1 MGSGPG
7 SRAEPGFWQMGRVE
21 FDVRKR
27 PDGTGRA
34 PDTGRIHPLPE
45 KQAMSSFRLVGLA
58 AENFEPFFAMSDDE
72 LAALGAH
79 RVTADAPIGFPC
91 RVSLADAEAGDELLL
106 LPFEHLSTRSPYR
119 ASGPVFVRR
128 GVPRAV
134 LAPGEIPPYVTRR
147 VMSVRAYDANDM
159 MVDADVCDGKEARA
173 VIERLLADD
182 AVAFI
187 HLHNAKRGCFSCR
200 VERMA

>member
-1 MGSGPG
+1 
-7 SRAEPGFWQMGRVE
+7 
-21 FDVRKR
+21 
-27 PDGTGRA
+27 
-34 PDTGRIHPLPE
+34 
-45 KQAMSSFRLVGLA
+45 MSSFRLVGLA

-72 LAALGAH
+72 LAALGAR
-79 RVTADAPIGFPC
+79 RVVADAPTGFPC
-91 RVSLADAEAGDELLL
+91 RVSLADAAPGDELLL

-119 ASGPVFVRR
+119 ATGPVFVRR

-147 VMSVRAYDANDM
+147 AMSVRAYDANDM
-159 MVDADVCDGKEARA
+159 MVDADVCDGADVRGA
-173 VIERLLADD
+173 LDRMLADD

-200 VERMA
+200 VERVA

>member
-1 MGSGPG
+1 
-7 SRAEPGFWQMGRVE
+7 
-21 FDVRKR
+21 
-27 PDGTGRA
+27 
-34 PDTGRIHPLPE
+34 
-45 KQAMSSFRLVGLA
+45 MSSFRLVGLA

-72 LAALGAH
+72 LAALGAR
-79 RVTADAPIGFPC
+79 RVVADAPTGFPC
-91 RVSLADAEAGDELLL
+91 RVSLADAAAGEELLL

-128 GVPRAV
+128 GVARAV

-147 VMSVRAYDANDM
+147 AMSVRAYDANGM
-159 MVDADVCDGKEARA
+159 MVDADVCDGSDVRGPLD
-173 VIERLLADD
+173 RMLADD

-200 VERMA
+200 VERVG

>member
-1 MGSGPG
+1 
-7 SRAEPGFWQMGRVE
+7 
-21 FDVRKR
+21 
-27 PDGTGRA
+27 
-34 PDTGRIHPLPE
+34 
-45 KQAMSSFRLVGLA
+45 MSSFRLVGLA

-72 LAALGAH
+72 LAALGAR
-79 RVTADAPIGFPC
+79 RVVADAPTGFPC
-91 RVSLADAEAGDELLL
+91 RVSLADAAPGDELLL

-134 LAPGEIPPYVTRR
+134 LPPGEIPSYVTRR
-147 VMSVRAYDANDM
+147 AMSVRAYDANDM
-159 MVDADVCDGKEARA
+159 MVDADVCDGTHVRGALDRM
-173 VIERLLADD
+173 LADD

-200 VERMA
+200 VERAD

>member
-1 MGSGPG
+1 
-7 SRAEPGFWQMGRVE
+7 
-21 FDVRKR
+21 
-27 PDGTGRA
+27 
-34 PDTGRIHPLPE
+34 
-45 KQAMSSFRLVGLA
+45 MSSFRLVGLA

-72 LAALGAH
+72 LAALGAR
-79 RVTADAPIGFPC
+79 RVVADAPTGFPC
-91 RVSLADAEAGDELLL
+91 RVSLADAAPGDELLL

-147 VMSVRAYDANDM
+147 AMSVRAYDANDM
-159 MVDADVCDGKEARA
+159 MVDADVCDGTDVRGALDRM
-173 VIERLLADD
+173 LADD

-200 VERMA
+200 VERVA

>member
-1 MGSGPG
+1 M
-7 SRAEPGFWQMGRVE
+7 SRAEPRFWQKGRDE

-27 PDGTGRA
+27 PDGTCLGA
-34 PDTGRIHPLPE
+34 HTDTIPPLPVH
-45 KQAMSSFRLVGLA
+45 AMSSFRLVGLS
-58 AENFEPFFAMSDDE
+58 AENFEPFFAMSDGE
-72 LAALGAH
+72 LAELGAR
-79 RVTADAPIGFPC
+79 RVVADEAFGFPC
-91 RVSLADAEAGDELLL
+91 RVSLADAEVGDELLL

-134 LAPGEIPPYVTRR
+134 LAPGELPPYVTRR
-147 VMSVRAYDANDM
+147 WMSVRAYDANDM
-159 MVDADVCDGKEARA
+159 MVDADVCDGAEARA
-173 VIERLLADD
+173 VIERMLADD

-200 VERMA
+200 VERVG